1 MASFIR
7 LRGDT
12 IDRFLKF
19 DPVLGIREP
28 ALVSVDAENTTLY
41 THMKVGDGVHKFSEL
56 PLLDLG
62 GNVSYN
68 DLNDLPSIGGIQIKG
83 NLSLEQL
90 GIASLDDMKE
100 LDKQFVKSKSIRG
113 VEVLLDS
120 EAPMQNDDV
129 MYIEVAQ
136 TNGE

>member
-1 MASFIR
+1 
-7 LRGDT
+7 
-12 IDRFLKF
+12 
-19 DPVLGIREP
+19 
-28 ALVSVDAENTTLY
+28 
-41 THMKVGDGVHKFSEL
+41 MKVGDGVHKFSEL

-62 GNVSYN
+62 GNIVSYN

-83 NLSLEQL
+83 DLSLEQL
-90 GIASLDDMKE
+90 GIASSDALKE

-113 VEVLLDS
+113 VEVLFDS